1 MFGTPMFYGGPE
13 VWRGR
18 HLKVHDSWGY
28 GGLCVCCVLCM
39 CTVETCVC
47 ACVCVFTVGSMCVY
61 VRVCV

>member
-47 ACVCVFTVGSMCVY
+47 ACVCVCLQ
-61 VRVCV
+61 